1 MGGGSDDGDG
11 HSVSISNG
19 TQKLFVASFIK
30 SVTMFMLYLP
40 SSGRQCL
47 YSNQFAVLT
56 IELTIETWRLVES
69 IQDYPN
75 IFGAVFFAVWWCVFL
90 MVFDPFL
97 WPCGYEWTCAG
108 TCSGR
113 RSKRYTEYIY
123 QYQGIGIIVDVVTHH
138 FVYFRSTCPPK
149 FEKLLRLRN
158 VGFVSI
164 NGRTSR
170 WTPISGPI

>member
-113 RSKRYTEYIY
+113 RSKRYIY
-123 QYQGIGIIVDVVTHH
+123 TNIRVLVLLLTSSHITS
-138 FVYFRSTCPPK
+138 ST
-149 FEKLLRLRN
+149 
-158 VGFVSI
+158 
-164 NGRTSR
+164 
-170 WTPISGPI
+170 SGPRVLQNLKNCSAYVMWDSSLSTDGRVVELP